1 MVWMGRSARST
12 PTTIGS
18 RSNALPPPLL
28 ITLLER
34 DLCIIPH
41 LRRHFR
47 DSGLV
52 MCVSTLPS
60 PSLSVPCIC
69 GILQS
74 PCRKS
79 GAFSVKDH
87 FAKVLEIYF
96 RDPTGGARNE
106 GHIAGATPYRGRII
120 KVRRRKPGV
129 FGTSCLDHQ
138 ARHNGPLPGS
148 SAVSSGGADLLGG
161 SLVSPALSDSSD
173 MTVRQAGGLPWRIPG
188 VCCAIRLV
196 RLVRLVR

>member
-1 MVWMGRSARST
+1 MLRDDRVT
-12 PTTIGS
+12 PDC
-18 RSNALPPPLL
+18 LF
-28 ITLLER
+28 ITLTPERNCVRLLRAYLRGRIPGR

-106 GHIAGATPYRGRII
+106 GHIAGATPYRGRVI
-120 KVRRRKPGV
+120 KVRHRKPGV
-129 FGTSCLDHQ
+129 FGTSCLDHRVMQ
-138 ARHNGPLPGS
+138 NGPQPGS
-148 SAVSSGGADLLGG
+148 PAGSSGG
-161 SLVSPALSDSSD
+161 VLS
-173 MTVRQAGGLPWRIPG
+173 GGLHPCRIVRRGGPYRRLPG
-188 VCCAIRLV
+188 VCCAV
-196 RLVRLVR
+196 RLVR